1 MNKES
6 ITSKHLYNNNNNNN
20 NKINCLTLSSNFYL
34 GCQVKVD
41 VEFQNEVKILVH
53 IITENRNRHASGP
66 VHALPLIPLHLLLMK
81 WCVNC
86 TLCQNF
92 FVNNESVCVAKLRE
106 SLNYTICQKSK
117 ASNSSCIRSEG

>member
-1 MNKES
+1 MNKVP
-6 ITSKHLYNNNNNNN
+6 ITSKHLYNNNNN
-20 NKINCLTLSSNFYL
+20 KLNCLTLSSNLYL
-34 GCQVKVD
+34 GCQGKVD

-86 TLCQNF
+86 NF
-92 FVNNESVCVAKLRE
+92 ESVCVAKLHE
-106 SLNYTICQKSK
+106 SLNYTISQKSK
-117 ASNSSCIRSEG
+117 ASSVKRGPVV